1 MGKIRK
7 RISNFTKLLFKLIIF
22 VTYSQSTNSIRIL
35 PLYKR
40 GANLSRYSLYSK
52 ATIIKNSEPSL
63 FIPLKEDASSRKEN
77 EFSILR
83 REEKGMTL
91 YSLSRIEFIKTLVG
105 GGDKSRREKF
115 GSGGE
120 RRKRIPENLSK
131 RGFRVSAVAQLAG
144 GTAQAP
150 L

>member
-1 MGKIRK
+1 MAP
-7 RISNFTKLLFKLIIF
+7 ISPD
-22 VTYSQSTNSIRIL
+22 IL
-35 PLYKR
+35 YIPKQQ
-40 GANLSRYSLYSK
+40 LS
-52 ATIIKNSEPSL
+52 IIKNSEPSL
-63 FIPLKEDASSRKEN
+63 FIPLEEDASSRKEN
-77 EFSILR
+77 KFSILR

>member
-1 MGKIRK
+1 
-7 RISNFTKLLFKLIIF
+7 
-22 VTYSQSTNSIRIL
+22 
-35 PLYKR
+35 
-40 GANLSRYSLYSK
+40 
-52 ATIIKNSEPSL
+52 
-63 FIPLKEDASSRKEN
+63 
-77 EFSILR
+77 
-83 REEKGMTL
+83 MTL

-120 RRKRIPENLSK
+120 RVGKVARRKRIPENLSK

>member
-1 MGKIRK
+1 MKNK
-7 RISNFTKLLFKLIIF
+7 TLQTYYFHHLLH
-22 VTYSQSTNSIRIL
+22 STNSIRIL
-35 PLYKR
+35 FLYKR
-40 GANLSRYSLYSK
+40 GANLSIFQSNNYQRFRTESLY
-52 ATIIKNSEPSL
+52 
-63 FIPLKEDASSRKEN
+63 SSRKEN